1 MSAILPDDI
10 RVILAQGTIRAEV
23 HMRIVGNKEWD
34 PISSSPE
41 EALLRGARLDALIR
55 SWAIPDFQPK
65 GVFRGTQS
73 MFEAMDEARANKIR
87 EWVNEHT
94 RPA

>member
-1 MSAILPDDI
+1 
-10 RVILAQGTIRAEV
+10 
-23 HMRIVGNKEWD
+23 MR
-34 PISSSPE
+34 
-41 EALLRGARLDALIR
+41 RGARLDALTQ
-55 SWAIPDFQPK
+55 SLAIPDFQPK

-73 MFEAMDEARANKIR
+73 MFDEMDAERTRKVR